1 MQREIIDKFDV
12 LFEIYNPTIIEKTCN
27 RSPKEKTCKRIQKDE
42 FITLLPE
49 YLKDTTARKEY
60 LTKLADMV
68 TERHLIELL
77 VKWLIDGSDCYSF
90 YYLIRKFNNAGPNLK
105 DQRDLTD
112 IFSDA
117 ISPQRLQ
124 KFIVE
129 KKNGKPYETEG
140 LNYRDILQEA
150 FYCFLALMEL
160 TRDEFIGKYMND
172 EHLAFSFQAKLEAGS
187 LPSNE
192 QFKMD
197 IAFTVLHLVL
207 EIDEHSHDENT
218 STVENDKDK
227 DASFVVIGYSA
238 SRLKISKVFG
248 MGAAS
253 FKGLPNAE
261 VHKKLRESSY
271 LKNFLKGF
279 KTRVLSA
286 MVKVEYIR
294 NDYITYAFIIIIKEK
309 IVSLIQ
315 RRDKEMDLLAS
326 GLSEDEAQSKIFIND
341 DTILI
346 NKNEVLLKTITK
358 NTTHRDIF
366 ALKEQCV
373 KSVNKKAITFK
384 QVAELLQLKN
394 QSRINEFKLYL
405 RQETDMISEVDFDED
420 SELFSWEDL
429 LSIVMAYNIQP
440 KVKET
445 LKTYLLYVGK
455 IYENIITM
463 INSHDDSLVSN
474 KEKFDRVM
482 NRRDEKMHKSN
493 KELKEKNT
501 MLNAKLEHTNSLLGE
516 YRTLFSNHKDDSGTV
531 KFITPDYMT
540 HEHSDTSKEHIA
552 IMKSRFEQFTIAEAT
567 KKAAEKAAEEAIIKK
582 SAKGIKKIKKMDIKK
597 VKKEIVYASESDS
610 D

>member
-12 LFEIYNPTIIEKTCN
+12 LFEIYNPTIDKTKGKH
-27 RSPKEKTCKRIQKDE
+27 SPLENKMQKDE
-42 FITLLPE
+42 FIRLLPE
-49 YLKDTTARKEY
+49 YLKDTTPRKEY
-60 LTKLADMV
+60 LAKLADTV

-77 VKWLIDGSDCYSF
+77 VKWLVDGSDCYSF

-105 DQRDLTD
+105 DQKDLTD

-197 IAFTVLHLVL
+197 LAFTVLHLVL
-207 EIDEHSHDENT
+207 EIDEHSHDENP

-248 MGAAS
+248 MRGAS

-271 LKNFLKGF
+271 LKNFLEGF

-294 NDYITYAFIIIIKEK
+294 NDYLTYAFIKKLREDLL
-309 IVSLIQ
+309 VLFQ
-315 RRDKEMDLLAS
+315 RVTAEMDLLES
-326 GLSEDEAQSKIFIND
+326 GLSEDEEQSKIFINADRILIDKVKALLRTITD
-341 DTILI
+341 DTTY
-346 NKNEVLLKTITK
+346 K
-358 NTTHRDIF
+358 DMF

-384 QVAELLQLKN
+384 QVAELLQLDDIDSIDK
-394 QSRINEFKLYL
+394 FKLYL
-405 RQETDMISEVDFDED
+405 RTETRIVASIDFDED
-420 SELFSWEDL
+420 SALFSWEDL
-429 LSIVMAYNIQP
+429 LSIVMAYNIP
-440 KVKET
+440 ATTRET
-445 LKTYLLYVGK
+445 LKTYLLYVGE
-455 IYENIITM
+455 IYEDIITM

-482 NRRDEKMHKSN
+482 TRRDEKMHKSN

-501 MLNAKLEHTNSLLGE
+501 MLNAKLEHANSLLGE
-516 YRTLFSNHKDDSGTV
+516 YRTLFSNHNDDSGTV
-531 KFITPDYMT
+531 KFITPGYMIHKHPET
-540 HEHSDTSKEHIA
+540 TEEQIA
-552 IMKSRFEQFTIAEAT
+552 NMELKFEQFSITEAT
-567 KKAAEKAAEEAIIKK
+567 KKAADEAAEETVVKK
-582 SAKGIKKIKKMDIKK
+582 VAKGIKK